1 MRRAL
6 WLIPAV
12 VIFAIGGIGL
22 FKARPPAELGKPAPF
37 FSLPSLH
44 DPSRSIAIKSLRG
57 RPLVINFWA
66 SWCDPCKQEASVLA
80 AAAKSLGGVRFLGV
94 QILDGRD
101 EGMLYERRYKIPY
114 ESVRDA
120 RGGVAK
126 TYGVTGVPETVFIDA
141 RGVVV
146 GKYIGALDAKTLR
159 TILDD
164 LAALRPGRL
173 LSIVGRG
180 ETRPVP

>member
-6 WLIPAV
+6 WLVPVIVLFAV
-12 VIFAIGGIGL
+12 GGVGL
-22 FKARPPAELGKPAPF
+22 FRARPPAQLGKVAPA

-44 DPSRSIAIKSLRG
+44 DPNRFIAVRRLSG
-57 RPLVINFWA
+57 RPLVMNFWA
-66 SWCDPCKQEASVLA
+66 SWCDPCKQEAPFLA
-80 AAAKSLGGVRFLGV
+80 AAAKAHPDIKFLGV
-94 QILDGRD
+94 QILDGRN
-101 EGMLYERRYKIPY
+101 EGTRYERRYGVPY

-141 RGVVV
+141 SGDVV
-146 GKYIGALDAKTLR
+146 GKYIGALDRKTLDS
-159 TILDD
+159 ILHD
-164 LAALRPGRL
+164 LTTLPRGRL
-173 LSIVGRG
+173 LRIEGSG